1 VEAFCGRISKKT
13 NKMPR
18 FKRSIPPFNATS
30 SADIAFIL
38 LLFFLLSGS
47 LSSKTGI
54 YRRLLPDTSEAKLKK
69 KIDTEK
75 RNFVTFSIDENNA
88 VFMEDEPVQLY
99 EIRNIAKKFIANP
112 ENSDYLPEK
121 KEIEIPELGF
131 VSVAPHAVISFEI
144 SRKAV
149 YQTYISVLGELTA
162 AYDDLRNELANERF
176 DKSFERL
183 TEEQQAA
190 IREAYPL
197 RISEKDLQGKEAQ
210 DE

>member
-1 VEAFCGRISKKT
+1 
-13 NKMPR
+13 MPT
-18 FKRSIPPFNATS
+18 FNATS

-38 LLFFLLSGS
+38 LLFFLISGS

-69 KIDTEK
+69 KIDIEK
-75 RNFVTFSIDENNA
+75 RNFVVFSIDENNA
-88 VFMEDEPVQLY
+88 IFMENEPVKLY
-99 EIRNIAKKFIANP
+99 EIRDIAKKFIANP

-121 KEIEIPELGF
+121 KEIEIPELGL
-131 VSVAPHAVISFEI
+131 VPVTPHAVINFEI
-144 SRKAV
+144 SRKAS

-162 AYDDLRNELANERF
+162 AYDDLRNELANKRF

-183 TEEQQAA
+183 SEDQQAA

-197 RISEKDLQGKEAQ
+197 RISEKELPGKEALN
-210 DE
+210 E

>member
-1 VEAFCGRISKKT
+1 
-13 NKMPR
+13 MPR
-18 FKRSIPPFNATS
+18 FKRSISPFNATS

-54 YRRLLPDTSEAKLKK
+54 YRQLLPDTSEAKLKK
-69 KIDTEK
+69 KIDIEK
-75 RNFVTFSIDENNA
+75 RNFVTFSIDENNT
-88 VFMEDEPVQLY
+88 VFMEDEPVKLY
-99 EIRNIAKKFIANP
+99 EIRDIAKKFIANP

-121 KEIEIPELGF
+121 QEIEIPELGL
-131 VSVAPHAVISFEI
+131 VSVTPHAVINFEI
-144 SRKAV
+144 SRKTS
-149 YQTYISVLGELTA
+149 YQTYISVLGELSA

-183 TEEQQAA
+183 TEEQRTA

-197 RISEKDLQGKEAQ
+197 RISEKESERKEGAN
-210 DE
+210 E